1 MTDSMIVEAIRSVP
15 KVGVAEDG
23 AAVGAAAPTA
33 SPDAVAKFQAA
44 MATEPVE
51 ETTKV
56 VSIPFADQISS
67 VWRTAQENHQGL
79 LHRMR
84 ALSEMN
90 GKEGMTSVH
99 LAELQY
105 DVMTLSFQQEI
116 VTKVADKASN
126 AVQTLIKNQ

>member
-1 MTDSMIVEAIRSVP
+1 MADSIIVDAIRSVP
-15 KVGVAEDG
+15 RVGVAEEQE
-23 AAVGAAAPTA
+23 AVGAAAPVA
-33 SPDAVAKFQAA
+33 NPDSVAKFQAA
-44 MATEPVE
+44 MGVE
-51 ETTKV
+51 QVEGASKV
-56 VSIPFADQISS
+56 IEVPFASEVS
-67 VWRTAQENHQGL
+67 NAWRMAQDDHQGL

-84 ALSEMN
+84 ALSELN
-90 GKEGMTSVH
+90 GKEGLTAAH